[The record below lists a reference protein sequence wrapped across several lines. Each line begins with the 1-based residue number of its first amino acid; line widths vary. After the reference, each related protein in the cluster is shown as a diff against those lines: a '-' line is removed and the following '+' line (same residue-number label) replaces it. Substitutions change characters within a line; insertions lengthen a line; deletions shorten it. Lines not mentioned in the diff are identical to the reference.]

1 MPVTTTIHLNGGPGG
16 ADEDVVC
23 TLTDEDVALFTAFL
37 SYVTDLEALSIVQ
50 SPPSLSLNFRVESG
64 ASVFSASLPPWETV
78 MPLLHRLRPIILE
91 NEHASY
97 ATVAARL
104 GQRVPSPAFRAL
116 LRFSRQIYDG
126 RHQQEMI
133 RVSANETVL
142 NSERVLMNWLNAYE
156 YHRDQSL
163 KAQIDRLLGWLPE
176 DLPRFFFVQ
185 MLFDKVRA
193 AQALAGMAELAL
205 GRRTTFTARIPLAPP
220 AV

>member
-1 MPVTTTIHLNGGPGG
+1 MPVTTTIHLKGGPGG

-23 TLTDEDVALFTAFL
+23 TLTDDDVTLLTAYL
-37 SYVTDLEALSIVQ
+37 SYVADLEALSLVKN
-50 SPPSLSLNFRVESG
+50 PPSVSLNIRVENG
-64 ASVFSASLPPWETV
+64 GSVFSASLPPWEAV

-91 NEHASY
+91 KEHASY
-97 ATVAARL
+97 ATVASRL
-104 GQRVPSPAFRAL
+104 GLRIPSPAFRAL

-133 RVSANETVL
+133 RVSANDTVI
-142 NSERVLMNWLNAYE
+142 NSERVLMNWLNSYE

-163 KAQIDRLLGWLPE
+163 KVQIDRLLGWLPE

-193 AQALAGMAELAL
+193 AQALAGMVELAL
-205 GRRTTFTARIPLAPP
+205 GRRTSFTARIPLAPP